1 MCVVPVVT
9 VGGRGAVGLL
19 ALCAYG
25 IDDVRLRD
33 LDATII
39 TNFRCWGK
47 VPTKFCGVY
56 DGDGVWCDGGT
67 VSVSGETFDE
77 NG

>member
-1 MCVVPVVT
+1 VIY
-9 VGGRGAVGLL
+9 LW
-19 ALCAYG
+19 G
-25 IDDVRLRD
+25 IDIYNRNGCMRRSVEKRD

-39 TNFRCWGK
+39 TYFRCWGK

>member
-1 MCVVPVVT
+1 MEK
-9 VGGRGAVGLL
+9 
-19 ALCAYG
+19 
-25 IDDVRLRD
+25 RD

-77 NG
+77 DG